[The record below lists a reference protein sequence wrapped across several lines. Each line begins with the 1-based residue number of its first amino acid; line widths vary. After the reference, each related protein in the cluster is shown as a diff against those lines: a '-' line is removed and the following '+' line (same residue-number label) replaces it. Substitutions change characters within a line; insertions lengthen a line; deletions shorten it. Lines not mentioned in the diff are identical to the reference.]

1 MSVAPDFNN
10 CRIELRIC
18 SLREIEEHL
27 GWPTHVISIIQ
38 KDRAGDLPRWEQIPA
53 QVLQLHF
60 DDIQPAELPFPK
72 RLRQDAPREDHARQ
86 IVDFARTI
94 PAGSR
99 LLVHCEAG
107 ISRSTASAWIALCAR
122 FPGESILL
130 LLNQV
135 LQARPEARPSPILVA
150 HADRVLQQNGNLLQT
165 LRNLHTLQ
173 GWRWIEPPG
182 T

>member
-1 MSVAPDFNN
+1 MQ
-10 CRIELRIC
+10 IRIC
-18 SLREIEEHL
+18 SLWEIQEHL
-27 GWPTHVISIIQ
+27 SWPTHVISIIQ
-38 KDRAGDLPRWEQIPA
+38 KDKAGDLPCWEQVSA
-53 QVLQLHF
+53 HVLQLQF
-60 DDIQPAELPFPK
+60 DDIQPAELLFPK
-72 RLRQDAPREDHARQ
+72 RLRQDAPREDHVRK
-86 IVDFARTI
+86 IVDFAQTI

-122 FPGESILL
+122 FPEESPLL

-135 LQARPEARPSPILVA
+135 LLARPEARPSPILVA
-150 HADRVLQQNGNLLQT
+150 HADRVLQKNGNLLQT

-173 GWRWIEPPG
+173 GWRWVEPPG